1 MSTLAR
7 ASLRHL
13 RRRPAQLLLALAGLT
28 LGVATIVAVDIAT
41 ASARRA
47 FELSLAAINGAA
59 THQIQGGPRGIDES
73 LYVLLRRTALR
84 PGAPP
89 PPSQPIISSYAT
101 LGERTLQLIGTD
113 PPAAA
118 ELGGAARAAG
128 PLADLE
134 LARGWFTRPGAV
146 LLGAD
151 SARELRLSPG
161 DDFELEVAGR
171 AVHAHLLAVLE
182 PGSAG
187 AGSGD
192 LLLTD
197 IAQAQEWL
205 GLPGRIS
212 RIDVR
217 LTDAAEADAL
227 RARLPAG
234 VTLEPTRA
242 SARETFAMTGAFTTN
257 LEAMSLL
264 GLLVGLF
271 LIYGAVSFAVL
282 QRRQLFGVLRALGT
296 TRGQL
301 LSLVLGEALLLGA
314 IGAAAGIALGVLIGR
329 ELLVLVTRT
338 INDLYF
344 VLAVRELALP
354 PATLARALA
363 AGLGGALL
371 AALVPALEVAASAP
385 RLALA
390 RSVLESRAAR
400 AAQRLA
406 GAALL
411 LAAAAGLTVAASGR
425 SLFGGFAAL
434 FLLLLAVAAL
444 APTALQAAAR
454 AAARLTRAAHLRLAL
469 GDIAASL
476 SRTGVAVAALGMAL
490 AAMIGVALMV
500 ESFRVSLREWLIE
513 TLRADIYVS
522 APGPA
527 ASLGRRVEPEV
538 VAAILATPGI
548 RAHGEGR
555 RAQVGSEHGALEL
568 NALRLVPGSNGAFHL
583 LQGEPATAWPAF
595 ARGAVLLSEP
605 LAWRLNLGAGAR
617 LRLDTAAGPREFAV
631 AGVYREYGN
640 ERGELLM
647 DLGTYRRYW
656 HDESLGALGLYLAPG
671 TDVAATIAAVQR
683 AVHGRQA
690 LFIRS
695 NAQLRALSLQIFER
709 TFLITRVLYWIAAAV
724 AALGL
729 LSALLAWQLERARE
743 LALLRILGLTP
754 RGLAALILAQTLFM
768 GLAAFLAALP
778 AGVLT
783 ALLLTEVINRR
794 AFGWQIG
801 LHLHP
806 APFAQALLLALA
818 AAAAAA
824 LFPAWRGGRLA
835 LAGALREE

>member
-1 MSTLAR
+1 MRMLLR

-13 RRRPAQLLLALAGLT
+13 LRHPAQLLLALAGLT
-28 LGVATIVAVDIAT
+28 LGVATIVAVDLAT

-59 THQIQGGPRGIDES
+59 THEIQGGPQGLEEA
-73 LYVLLRRTALR
+73 LYVRLRRLGLTA
-84 PGAPP
+84 GAAPP
-89 PPSQPIISSYAT
+89 PYQPLISSYAT
-101 LGERTLQLIGTD
+101 VGERALQLIGTD
-113 PPAAA
+113 PLAAA
-118 ELGGAARAAG
+118 ELGGAAGAG
-128 PLADLE
+128 ALADGE
-134 LARGWFTRPGAV
+134 LARGWFTTPGAV
-146 LLGAD
+146 LMGAD
-151 SARELRLSPG
+151 AARELRLAPG
-161 DDFELEVAGR
+161 ADFELEVAGR
-171 AVHAHLLAVLE
+171 AVRAHLLAVLE

-187 AGSGD
+187 AGSAD
-192 LLLTD
+192 LMLSD
-197 IAQAQEWL
+197 IAQVQEWL

-217 LTDAAEADAL
+217 LAADSEARAL
-227 RARLPAG
+227 RALLPAG
-234 VTLEPTRA
+234 VTLTPTRA
-242 SARETFAMTGAFTTN
+242 GARESFAMTGAFTTN

-264 GLLVGLF
+264 ALLVGLF

-296 TRGQL
+296 TRAQL
-301 LSLVLGEALLLGA
+301 LAIVLGEALLLGA
-314 IGAAAGIALGVLIGR
+314 IGAAAGIALGILIGR
-329 ELLVLVTRT
+329 ELLALVTRT

-354 PATLARALA
+354 PASLAKALLAALGCALA
-363 AGLGGALL
+363 

-390 RSVLESRAAR
+390 RSVLEARSAR
-400 AAQRLA
+400 AAQRSA
-406 GAALL
+406 WGALL
-411 LAAAAGLTVAASGR
+411 LGAAAALTVALSGR

-444 APTALQAAAR
+444 APAALQAAAR
-454 AAARLTRAAHLRLAL
+454 AAAQRTDSAHLRLAL
-469 GDIAASL
+469 ADVGASL

-490 AAMIGVALMV
+490 AAMIGVAVMV
-500 ESFRVSLREWLIE
+500 ESFRVSLREWLTE

-527 ASLGRRVEPEV
+527 ASLGRRLEPQV

-555 RAQVGSEHGALEL
+555 RARVASPYGELEV
-568 NALRLVPGSNGAFHL
+568 NALRLAPGSSGAFHL
-583 LQGEPATAWPAF
+583 LEGEPGSAWPAF
-595 ARGAVLLSEP
+595 DRGAVLLSGP
-605 LAWRLNLGAGAR
+605 LAWRLRLGAGSS
-617 LRLDTAAGPREFAV
+617 LTLDTAAGPRAFAV

-647 DLGTYRRYW
+647 DLGVYRRHW
-656 HDESLGALGLYLAPG
+656 RDDSLGALGLYLQPG
-671 TDVAATIAAVQR
+671 VDVAATIAAVRR
-683 AVHGRQA
+683 AAHGRQA

-709 TFLITRVLYWIAAAV
+709 TFLITRVLYWLAAGV

-754 RGLAALILAQTLFM
+754 RALAALILAQTLFM

-783 ALLLTEVINRR
+783 ALVLTEVINRR

-806 APFAQALLLALA
+806 AQFGQALLLALLA
-818 AAAAAA
+818 AGVAA
-824 LFPAWRGGRLA
+824 LYPSWRGGRIG